1 MATVLKPATTPD
13 EIAACVRQRFEI
25 YTEEMNL
32 YQDSA
37 DHAERSLS
45 DPFDSWARFF
55 CAEVDGVV
63 VAGVRHHW
71 GFDGMEKAGVA
82 DAFPADWHDIYDFRS
97 SPRYRC
103 RKWLWGRGHCRQVLP
118 EPGAHFGAAP
128 E

>member
-32 YQDSA
+32 YRDSA

-45 DPFDSWARFF
+45 DPFDTWARFF

-63 VAGVRHHW
+63 VAGVRQHW
-71 GFDGMEKAGVA
+71 GFDGMEKAGLA

-97 SPRYRC
+97 FTDVPLSQMAVGTRPLPPSSTRTWRASWRC
-103 RKWLWGRGHCRQVLP
+103 
-118 EPGAHFGAAP
+118 A
-128 E
+128 